1 MNKNIITISKIACN
15 KIKQI
20 LNNENKKNIIF
31 YVKGGGCNGFNYQ
44 LEPTNDK
51 PEKLDEIIKYDNF
64 NVIICNKSIMYLM
77 GTNVGWEKTI
87 MSEGF
92 IFDNPMAKSKC
103 GCGTSFNV

>member
-1 MNKNIITISKIACN
+1 MNKNIITITRTAYG

-20 LNNENKKNIIF
+20 LNEENKKNINF

-51 PEKLDEIIKYDNF
+51 PDKLDEILTYDDF
-64 NVIICNKSIMYLM
+64 NVIICNKSIMHLM
-77 GTNVGWEKTI
+77 GTNIGWEKTI